1 MTDIVINRIND
12 VFVKVQCDPDI
23 AHELNNHF
31 SFEAPGARFHP
42 KYRAK
47 VWDGKIRLYH
57 LLTQTIYVGL
67 TDYVKHFAEV
77 NQYSVEDNTNLTK
90 DTLSLDDCNKFI
102 GALKLSLPNNDAI
115 RDYQLES
122 VYRGITEGRR
132 LFLSPTGSGKSLIIY
147 SLIRWHLL
155 NKRRQLI
162 IVPTTSLCLQL
173 KSDFESYSKN
183 NGWKCDEMTDIIMAS
198 YTKTPNKQRV
208 KVTYEDGSVKMFTT
222 TQQVKT
228 TTGNKLA
235 KDLQLTDII
244 E

>member
-1 MTDIVINRIND
+1 MADIVINKLD
-12 VFVKVQCDPDI
+12 EVYLKVLCEPSI
-23 AHELNNHF
+23 AHELNAHF
-31 SFEAPGARFHP
+31 SFEAPGAKFHP
-42 KYRAK
+42 LYRSK
-47 VWDGKIRLYH
+47 KWDGQIKLFRILS
-57 LLTQTIYVGL
+57 QTIYVGL
-67 TDYVKHFAEV
+67 KDYVKHFAEV
-77 NQYSVEDNTNLTK
+77 NEYTVEDNSTQVK
-90 DTLSLDDCNKFI
+90 DSLKLEDCTRFI
-102 GALKLSLPNNDAI
+102 KALDLSLPNNDAI
-115 RDYQLES
+115 RDYQEEA
-122 VYRGITEGRR
+122 VYKGITEARK

-147 SLIRWHLL
+147 CLIRWHLL

-198 YTKTPNKQRV
+198 YTKTPKKQRV

-228 TTGNKLA
+228 TAGNKLA
-235 KDLQLTDII
+235 KDLQTTDII